1 MIADLTRVPADWLE
15 LREPADAEARDR
27 GLVDQLRP
35 HLPASGTAVIHDL
48 ACGTGSLGRWLAPL
62 LPGPQRWVL
71 HDLDEDLLAAAA
83 ANPPSHACDG
93 SGVTV
98 ETRTSDVTCLRL
110 EELADAALIT
120 ASALLD
126 LLTREELDRLI
137 DVCVETTCPVLLSLS
152 VVGRVELM
160 PADPLDSRLASA
172 FNAHQRRMTARGRLL
187 GPDAVEAARAG
198 FRRHGARVLIRPT
211 PWRLGAA
218 ESRLTTEWLSGWIGA
233 ACEQS
238 PELASEIDSYARRR
252 LARARA
258 GKLDVTVAHTDLL
271 ALPR

>member
-1 MIADLTRVPADWLE
+1 
-15 LREPADAEARDR
+15 
-27 GLVDQLRP
+27 LRP
-35 HLPASGTAVIHDL
+35 HLPASDTLVIHDL

-71 HDLDEDLLAAAA
+71 HDLDEDLLEAAA

-110 EELADAALIT
+110 EELADAALIA

-152 VVGRVELM
+152 VVGRVELR
-160 PADPLDSRLASA
+160 PADPLDFRLASA

-187 GPDAVEAARAG
+187 GPDAVEAARAD
-198 FRRHGARVLIRPT
+198 FRNHGARVFIRPT
-211 PWRLGAA
+211 PWRLGGA
-218 ESRLTTEWLSGWIGA
+218 ESRLTTEW
-233 ACEQS
+233 
-238 PELASEIDSYARRR
+238 
-252 LARARA
+252 
-258 GKLDVTVAHTDLL
+258 
-271 ALPR
+271 